1 MAVLGAQSIDVIT
14 LFVEDLHGSKLFY
27 QEIFSLH
34 PVYQDHNSAV
44 FDFANMSINLLVIPA
59 AQGLIAPEAVASRE
73 HGARFQFTI
82 RVDDVDAVCAELN
95 ARGVTLL
102 NGPDEP
108 AVGGAHRKL
117 HRPGRTYLGDSAAI
131 NLERVPF

>member
-27 QEIFSLH
+27 QEIFGLH
-34 PVYQDHNSAV
+34 PVYQDDNSAV

-82 RVDDVDAVCAELN
+82 RIDDVDAVCAELN

-102 NGPDEP
+102 NGPINRPWGVRTASFTDP
-108 AVGGAHRKL
+108 GGHIWEIAQQL
-117 HRPGRTYLGDSAAI
+117 T
-131 NLERVPF
+131 